1 MGVVGL
7 RGDPVDF
14 DDGLAAGDVEVVG
27 SEPDLA
33 QNNVGGGVVSN
44 VVQTVVDHNIHTLN
58 KIFVLNL
65 KNLCQ
70 QMVSDTFE
78 AGTYIYM

>member
-7 RGDPVDF
+7 GGDPVDF

-44 VVQTVVDHNIHTLN
+44 VVQTVVDHNIHPLN

-65 KNLCQ
+65 KNIN
-70 QMVSDTFE
+70 
-78 AGTYIYM
+78 G